1 MKLAIRLKETDRSAS
16 RLGDEDGEDGQD
28 DDVWRA
34 PATAREALL
43 RRARTVAAINAN
55 PRRRDDMSARAAH
68 CGQPVSF
75 VTRGDEPRQAQG
87 AGRASLAD
95 AIREQTFAAL
105 AGREQVRGVVVQFVT
120 CSLRGPRVRVRAWLD
135 AGAIVTVERDDEDES
150 TTPMLLAAAIVVAVE
165 REMPLRGSTNR
176 LQERREP

>member
-1 MKLAIRLKETDRSAS
+1 MKLAIRFKETDRSAL
-16 RLGDEDGEDGQD
+16 RLGDEGDEDGQD

-34 PATAREALL
+34 PATAREASL

-75 VTRGDEPRQAQG
+75 VIRGDEPRQAQG

-120 CSLRGPRVRVRAWLD
+120 CSLRGPRVRVRVWLD
-135 AGAIVTVERDDEDES
+135 TGAIVTVERDDEDES
-150 TTPMLLAAAIVVAVE
+150 TTPVLLAAAIVVAVE
-165 REMPLRGSTNR
+165 REMLLRGSTNR
-176 LQERREP
+176 LHERHES